1 MVTMTAKGT
10 ILSLPDAIAKILEE
24 HINGGEGLDF
34 DGEVV
39 MATVEDELKIV
50 NEVKSST
57 RDVADYGYMPECPEC
72 GGQIVM
78 SEGCIECKSCGF
90 SRCG

>member
-1 MVTMTAKGT
+1 M
-10 ILSLPDAIAKILEE
+10 IASI
-24 HINGGEGLDF
+24 
-34 DGEVV
+34 
-39 MATVEDELKIV
+39 EDEARIITQG
-50 NEVKSST
+50 EDKS
-57 RDVADYGYMPECPEC
+57 REVADYGYMPECPEC